1 MAFTWQSA
9 GHAFASLFKDVVTVS
24 KKVVTALGGLQNEE
38 KLIESLTSL
47 VSPQAAAVEQ
57 IAFGALGELV
67 AAVQATETA
76 AGANGVNVAFD
87 ASVVAEVKKLI
98 ADFPE
103 VIAQVE
109 AAFGKSSSNMA
120 LRISCLIHGLLLLC
134 RGMQLRIGRSPRSL
148 FPILRLQKPKTSWER
163 WPTRCPCGTPMLS
176 RDMSGWRSPR
186 SRPISPWR
194 SRKRKKAHFWKTWP
208 SCTMTGMRWSHSTRC

>member
-24 KKVVTALGGLQNEE
+24 KKVITALSDLQNEE

-57 IAFGALGELV
+57 IAFGALGALV

-76 AGANGVNVAFD
+76 AAANGINVAFD

-103 VIAQVE
+103 IVTQVE
-109 AAFGKSSSNMA
+109 AAFAK
-120 LRISCLIHGLLLLC
+120 IS
-134 RGMQLRIGRSPRSL
+134 
-148 FPILRLQKPKTSWER
+148 
-163 WPTRCPCGTPMLS
+163 
-176 RDMSGWRSPR
+176 
-186 SRPISPWR
+186 
-194 SRKRKKAHFWKTWP
+194 
-208 SCTMTGMRWSHSTRC
+208 

>member
-24 KKVVTALGGLQNEE
+24 KKVVTALGGMQNEE

-57 IAFGALGELV
+57 IAFGALGALV

-76 AGANGVNVAFD
+76 AGANGINVAFD
-87 ASVVAEVKKLI
+87 ASVVAEVRKLI

-103 VIAQVE
+103 ILAQVE
-109 AAFGKSSSNMA
+109 AAFAKSS
-120 LRISCLIHGLLLLC
+120 
-134 RGMQLRIGRSPRSL
+134 
-148 FPILRLQKPKTSWER
+148 
-163 WPTRCPCGTPMLS
+163 
-176 RDMSGWRSPR
+176 
-186 SRPISPWR
+186 
-194 SRKRKKAHFWKTWP
+194 
-208 SCTMTGMRWSHSTRC
+208 

>member
-9 GHAFASLFKDVVTVS
+9 GHAFASLLKDVVTVS
-24 KKVVTALGGLQNEE
+24 KKVVTVLGGLQNEE

-47 VSPQAAAVEQ
+47 VNPQAAAVEQ

-76 AGANGVNVAFD
+76 AGTNGVNVAFD

-98 ADFPE
+98 AEFPE

-109 AAFGKSSSNMA
+109 AAFGK
-120 LRISCLIHGLLLLC
+120 I
-134 RGMQLRIGRSPRSL
+134 
-148 FPILRLQKPKTSWER
+148 K
-163 WPTRCPCGTPMLS
+163 
-176 RDMSGWRSPR
+176 
-186 SRPISPWR
+186 
-194 SRKRKKAHFWKTWP
+194 
-208 SCTMTGMRWSHSTRC
+208 

>member
-24 KKVVTALGGLQNEE
+24 KKVIVALAGLQNEE

-76 AGANGVNVAFD
+76 AGANGINVAFD
-87 ASVVAEVKKLI
+87 ASVVAEVRKLI
-98 ADFPE
+98 AEFPE
-103 VIAQVE
+103 IIAQVE
-109 AAFGKSSSNMA
+109 AAFA
-120 LRISCLIHGLLLLC
+120 
-134 RGMQLRIGRSPRSL
+134 
-148 FPILRLQKPKTSWER
+148 KTS
-163 WPTRCPCGTPMLS
+163 
-176 RDMSGWRSPR
+176 
-186 SRPISPWR
+186 
-194 SRKRKKAHFWKTWP
+194 
-208 SCTMTGMRWSHSTRC
+208 

>member
-24 KKVVTALGGLQNEE
+24 KKVITAISDLQNEE

-57 IAFGALGELV
+57 IAFGALGALV

-76 AGANGVNVAFD
+76 AAANGINVAFD
-87 ASVVAEVKKLI
+87 ASVVAEVKKLL

-103 VIAQVE
+103 IVAQVE
-109 AAFGKSSSNMA
+109 AAFAK
-120 LRISCLIHGLLLLC
+120 IS
-134 RGMQLRIGRSPRSL
+134 
-148 FPILRLQKPKTSWER
+148 
-163 WPTRCPCGTPMLS
+163 
-176 RDMSGWRSPR
+176 
-186 SRPISPWR
+186 
-194 SRKRKKAHFWKTWP
+194 
-208 SCTMTGMRWSHSTRC
+208 